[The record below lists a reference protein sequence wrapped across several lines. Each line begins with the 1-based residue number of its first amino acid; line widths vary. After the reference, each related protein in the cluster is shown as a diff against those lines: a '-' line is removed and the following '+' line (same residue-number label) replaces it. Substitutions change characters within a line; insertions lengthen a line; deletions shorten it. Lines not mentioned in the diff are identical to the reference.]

1 MAGMS
6 DSKRRMI
13 MMLTIIFA
21 GSALTFIDLSP
32 VLVLVIAVVMGVVML
47 FALGMVTFGEIKDGL
62 KAFRHRLSQPV
73 TFGKKKDDKKSV
85 KISEETEKD
94 SRKPE
99 GKKGGLFSG
108 KEKGDKESKIPFA
121 GLIAKLP
128 FGKKKS
134 GDEKKDK
141 KSADKVKEKSSGLF
155 AGAGA
160 LFSSLKPGKGKS
172 RDEKT
177 KEIDELLDQTIND
190 VIPSSPEV
198 KEEKSREEI
207 SEDDSDSAEPE
218 DDFSDF
224 DSLDLGIEEDSDEPI
239 ESSAGSILQAE
250 EEIPEST
257 IAEIL
262 AKEGIDLDLEL
273 EDDEFSEISEVKGES
288 ESSDD
293 SSDALCGAEDLPE
306 LDEDISGLELE
317 SSDDFDELDDFD
329 LDEIEI
335 DEDEDFEPEEE
346 IDVELGDESVAEVS
360 GPPDVPEEEEDI
372 FAAPPKEWEQ
382 GSFGLMSDDSDGE
395 ESFTAS
401 FESGGDEG
409 DLFAMLKSDTQ
420 KAVNIQ
426 ETSLVRDMKDV
437 RVSSEELIE
446 GLETLMF
453 SLGGEIEKTNRLGN
467 KEDNEELS
475 AVLNQGSEEE

>member
-32 VLVLVIAVVMGVVML
+32 LLVLVIAVVMGIVML
-47 FALGMVTFGEIKDGL
+47 FALGMITFDEIKSGL

-73 TFGKKKDDKKSV
+73 TFKKKKGEKESGKDKPPKEPKEEVEKGKDKKA
-85 KISEETEKD
+85 
-94 SRKPE
+94 
-99 GKKGGLFSG
+99 GLFSG
-108 KEKGDKESKIPFA
+108 KGDKESKVPFA

-128 FGKKKS
+128 FGRKKAGEDKKKAAPEKGS
-134 GDEKKDK
+134 GESK
-141 KSADKVKEKSSGLF
+141 GLF

-160 LFSSLKPGKGKS
+160 LFSSLKSGKKS
-172 RDEKT
+172 KDEKT
-177 KEIDELLDQTIND
+177 KEIDKLLDQTVND
-190 VIPSSPEV
+190 VVPSAPGS
-198 KEEKSREEI
+198 KEGVL
-207 SEDDSDSAEPE
+207 EDEDLAGTSGPAEDE

-224 DSLDLGIEEDSDEPI
+224 DSLDLGIEDESDEDFD
-239 ESSAGSILQAE
+239 SSAVSILQAE

-262 AKEGIDLDLEL
+262 AKEGIELEL
-273 EDDEFSEISEVKGES
+273 EGDEFSGISEIHDETESAEEIPDTFSGAEEISG
-288 ESSDD
+288 
-293 SSDALCGAEDLPE
+293 
-306 LDEDISGLELE
+306 LDEDISGLEFE
-317 SSDDFDELDDFD
+317 GGDEFDELGDLDDFD

-335 DEDEDFEPEEE
+335 EEEDEFEPEEE
-346 IDVELGDESVAEVS
+346 ISVELGDESGGGGPVS
-360 GPPDVPEEEEDI
+360 PDMHEEEEDI

-382 GSFGLMSDDSDGE
+382 GSFGLMSQDSEE

-401 FESGGDEG
+401 FEGGGDEG

-426 ETSLVRDMKDV
+426 ETSLIRDMKDV

-446 GLETLMF
+446 GLESLMF
-453 SLGGEIEKTNRLGN
+453 SLGGEIEKTNRTGN
-467 KEDNEELS
+467 KENREELS